1 MTSNQKYQ
9 EYIIPKLQEFWNEH
23 QEDYVNSGL
32 TDGLFLP
39 HVMKEYDTSDK
50 KIFYIGQDA
59 PYWLSADKM
68 AELFNKGN
76 YSEYIEENN
85 KVMRLLESR
94 LAWGNSPSAFWT
106 MVNKLHIY
114 LMTGEWKQDIA
125 KLTSR
130 EMSLLNSVGYGN
142 VNCIPLKHTIENYGS
157 WDDVN
162 PDLYIK
168 IRKALFP
175 IEQLKGIISVFEP
188 DIIIILTSH
197 VNYFIEENLF
207 NNLDISWLS
216 MIYESGPHI
225 SAGTI
230 YNGKKKCQIA
240 WASNPNRYRFIATN
254 MYEVSSKIKEALR
267 LE

>member
-9 EYIIPKLQEFWNEH
+9 DYIIPKLQEFWNKH
-23 QEDYVNSGL
+23 SDDYIHSRL

-39 HVMKEYDTSDK
+39 HVMKEYDSSEQ

-59 PYWLSADKM
+59 PYWLPADNMVK
-68 AELFNKGN
+68 LFKEGN
-76 YSEYIEENN
+76 YSQYIEENN
-85 KVMRLLESR
+85 QVMHLLESR

-106 MVNKLHIY
+106 MVNKLHLY
-114 LMTGEWKQDIA
+114 LLTGEWKQDIT
-125 KLTSR
+125 KLTCH

-142 VNCIPLKHTIENYGS
+142 VNFIPLKQTIENNGN
-157 WDDVN
+157 WDDVK

-168 IRKALFP
+168 IRKALFSL
-175 IEQLKGIISVFEP
+175 EQLKGLLSAFEP

-197 VNYFIEENLF
+197 VNYLIEENLF
-207 NNLDISWLS
+207 NDLDISWLS

-230 YNGKKKCQIA
+230 YNGKKTCKIA
-240 WASNPNRYRFIATN
+240 WTSNPNRYRFIGTN